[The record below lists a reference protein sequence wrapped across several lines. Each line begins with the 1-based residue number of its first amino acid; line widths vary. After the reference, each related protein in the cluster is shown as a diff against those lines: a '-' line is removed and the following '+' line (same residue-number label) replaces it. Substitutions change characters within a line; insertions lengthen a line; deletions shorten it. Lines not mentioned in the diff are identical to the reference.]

1 MANDISPQP
10 NQSLSNTVDAVK
22 ELIWDSIVKDSMTK
36 IFVVLPI
43 LGWPP
48 FALLINFLVK
58 TYSDYLY
65 QALRGLLSE
74 QMILFKNEN
83 ALRQFKK
90 SAAKLREVAEKNGV
104 NSVEFKETRNENK
117 KLFENFIRY
126 DVAR

>member
-1 MANDISPQP
+1 LENDTSPQP

-22 ELIWDSIVKDSMTK
+22 ELLWDSIVKDSMTK

-48 FALLINFLVK
+48 FALLVNFLVK

-65 QALRGLLSE
+65 QALRGFLSE

>member
-1 MANDISPQP
+1 
-10 NQSLSNTVDAVK
+10 
-22 ELIWDSIVKDSMTK
+22 MTK

-48 FALLINFLVK
+48 FALLVNFLVK

-65 QALRGLLSE
+65 QALRGFLSE

>member
-1 MANDISPQP
+1 MENDTSPQP

-22 ELIWDSIVKDSMTK
+22 ELLWDSIVKDSMTK

-48 FALLINFLVK
+48 FALLVNFLVK